1 MVYVKKDDF
10 EIGRELA
17 NIRLKR
23 SLSQDQL
30 ADMMNERGHQW
41 SRKTVW
47 SMEKGIRSI
56 RLSEAYDLEDILG
69 ISLFGKT
76 ESEDATYKEFVEDKW
91 KNEVKDA
98 VERIRLAYNEAYELG
113 LTLHLVGFRMDD
125 GENKEL
131 PACLSGLGEGLS
143 QLYFGAPAFL
153 REKNTG
159 EEFIQRMREHGTPFT
174 REDVEAMER
183 EINKPWH
190 KPLGN
195 GNLESDGSDTGKDDS
210 EN

>member
-1 MVYVKKDDF
+1 MKKDDF

-47 SMEKGIRSI
+47 SMEKGTRSI

-76 ESEDATYKEFVEDKW
+76 ESEDATYKEFVKDRWE
-91 KNEVKDA
+91 NETKDA

-131 PACLSGLGEGLS
+131 AAYLSGLGEGLS

-153 REKNTG
+153 REKKSG
-159 EEFIQRMREHGTPFT
+159 EEFIRLVRDHAAPQTQE
-174 REDVEAMER
+174 EDKA
-183 EINKPWH
+183 
-190 KPLGN
+190 
-195 GNLESDGSDTGKDDS
+195 
-210 EN
+210 

>member
-1 MVYVKKDDF
+1 MKKDDF
-10 EIGRELA
+10 EIGRKLA

-47 SMEKGIRSI
+47 SMERGIRSI
-56 RLSEAYDLEDILG
+56 RLSEAYDLEDVLG
-69 ISLFGKT
+69 VSLFGKA

-98 VERIRLAYNEAYELG
+98 VERIRLAYDEAYELG

-125 GENKEL
+125 GKNKEL
-131 PACLSGLGEGLS
+131 AAYLSGLGEGLS
-143 QLYFGAPAFL
+143 RLYSDAPEFL
-153 REKNTG
+153 HGKDAG
-159 EEFIQRMREHGTPFT
+159 EEFIRLVRGHVTSDPAT
-174 REDVEAMER
+174 TA
-183 EINKPWH
+183 
-190 KPLGN
+190 
-195 GNLESDGSDTGKDDS
+195 SDGRAG
-210 EN
+210 E